1 MKQRMI
7 SEVLKEK
14 CGTKVYRLA
23 LSSGSTCPNRDG
35 TCVLPDGTRLFG
47 GCTFCSEGGS
57 GEFAAP
63 FLPVREQIES
73 ARSRVDKKI
82 PARIPAKD
90 RRYIA
95 YFQSFT
101 NTYGPADRYRKMFE
115 EAISH
120 PQVVALSVGTRPDCL
135 PEETVDMLRNLQ
147 EKYGKEVWVELGLQT
162 VSDETAVRIHRGYA
176 LPVFEDAYRRL
187 TDAGLTVIVHV
198 ILYLPGE
205 DREDM
210 LSTIRYLAG
219 LYPALQG
226 VKLQLLNILRGT
238 AMAAEYEEKPFYLP
252 TLEEYC
258 SFLRECLDILP
269 EETVIHRL
277 TGDGPKQLLIAPL
290 WVADKKRVINT
301 MRRAGLVH

>member
-7 SEVLKEK
+7 SEVLKERY
-14 CGTKVYRLA
+14 GTKVYRLA
-23 LSSGSTCPNRDG
+23 LSSGATCPNRDG

-63 FLPVREQIES
+63 YVPVREQIEN
-73 ARSRVDKKI
+73 ARRMVDPKI
-82 PARIPAKD
+82 PARIPEKD

-101 NTYGPADRYRKMFE
+101 NTYGPTEHFRRIFE
-115 EAISH
+115 EAITH
-120 PQVVALSVGTRPDCL
+120 PNVVALSVGTRPDCL
-135 PEETVDMLRNLQ
+135 PQETVDMLRHL
-147 EKYGKEVWVELGLQT
+147 KKTYGKDVWVELGLQT
-162 VSDETAVRIHRGYA
+162 VSDATAVRIHRGYA

-187 TDAGLTVIVHV
+187 ADAGITVIVHV

-205 DREDM
+205 SREDM

-219 LYPALQG
+219 LDPAPDG

-238 AMAAEYEEKPFYLP
+238 AMAAEYEKNPFYLP
-252 TLEEYC
+252 TLDEYAD
-258 SFLRECLDILP
+258 FLRECLDLLP
-269 EETVIHRL
+269 AETVIHRL
-277 TGDGPKQLLIAPL
+277 TGDGPKKLLIAPL
-290 WVADKKRVINT
+290 WVADKKRVIN
-301 MRRAGLVH
+301 RLRCI

>member
-1 MKQRMI
+1 MI
-7 SEVLKEK
+7 SEVLKERY
-14 CGTKVYRLA
+14 GTKVYRLA
-23 LSSGSTCPNRDG
+23 LSSGATCPNRDG

-63 FLPVREQIES
+63 YVPVPEQIEN
-73 ARSRVDKKI
+73 ARRRVDPKI
-82 PARIPAKD
+82 PARIPEKD

-101 NTYGPADRYRKMFE
+101 NTYGPAERFREMFE
-115 EAISH
+115 EAIAH

-135 PEETVDMLRNLQ
+135 PEETVDMLRSLK
-147 EKYGKEVWVELGLQT
+147 ERYGKEVWVELGLQT

-205 DREDM
+205 NREDM
-210 LSTIRYLAG
+210 LTTIRYLAG
-219 LYPALQG
+219 LAPALHG

-238 AMAAEYEEKPFYLP
+238 AMSAEYEETPFYLP
-252 TLEEYC
+252 TLDEYADL
-258 SFLRECLDILP
+258 LRECLDLLP
-269 EETVIHRL
+269 AETVVHRL
-277 TGDGPKQLLIAPL
+277 TGDGPKKLLIAPL
-290 WVADKKRVINT
+290 WAADKKRVIN
-301 MRRAGLVH
+301 RLRYL

>member
-1 MKQRMI
+1 MI
-7 SEVLKEK
+7 SEVLKERY
-14 CGTKVYRLA
+14 GTKVYRLA
-23 LSSGSTCPNRDG
+23 LSSGATCPNRDG

-63 FLPVREQIES
+63 YVPVPEQIEN
-73 ARSRVDKKI
+73 ARRRVDPKI
-82 PARIPAKD
+82 PARIPEKD

-101 NTYGPADRYRKMFE
+101 NTYGPAERFREMFE
-115 EAISH
+115 EAIAH

-135 PEETVDMLRNLQ
+135 PEETVDMLRSLK
-147 EKYGKEVWVELGLQT
+147 ERYGKEVWVELGLQT

-205 DREDM
+205 NREDM
-210 LSTIRYLAG
+210 LTTIRYLAG
-219 LYPALQG
+219 LAPPLHG

-238 AMAAEYEEKPFYLP
+238 AMAAEYEEAPFYLP
-252 TLEEYC
+252 TLDEYADL
-258 SFLRECLDILP
+258 LRECLDLLP
-269 EETVIHRL
+269 AETVVHRL
-277 TGDGPKQLLIAPL
+277 TGDGPKKLLIAPL
-290 WVADKKRVINT
+290 WAADKKRVIN
-301 MRRAGLVH
+301 RLRYL

>member
-1 MKQRMI
+1 MI
-7 SEVLKEK
+7 SEVLKERY
-14 CGTKVYRLA
+14 GTKVYRLA
-23 LSSGSTCPNRDG
+23 LSSGATCPNRDG
-35 TCVLPDGTRLFG
+35 TCALPDGTRLFG

-63 FLPVREQIES
+63 YVPVPEQIEN
-73 ARSRVDKKI
+73 ARRRVDPKI
-82 PARIPAKD
+82 PARIPEKD

-101 NTYGPADRYRKMFE
+101 NTYGPAERFREMFE
-115 EAISH
+115 EAIAH

-135 PEETVDMLRNLQ
+135 PEETVDMLRSLK
-147 EKYGKEVWVELGLQT
+147 ERYGKEVWVELGLQT

-205 DREDM
+205 NREDM
-210 LSTIRYLAG
+210 LTTIRYLAG
-219 LYPALQG
+219 LAPPLHG

-238 AMAAEYEEKPFYLP
+238 AMASEYEEAPFYLP
-252 TLEEYC
+252 TLDEYADL
-258 SFLRECLDILP
+258 LRECLDLLP
-269 EETVIHRL
+269 AETVVHRL
-277 TGDGPKQLLIAPL
+277 TGDGPKKLLIAPL
-290 WVADKKRVINT
+290 WAADKKRVIN
-301 MRRAGLVH
+301 RLRYL

>member
-1 MKQRMI
+1 MI
-7 SEVLKEK
+7 SEVLKERY
-14 CGTKVYRLA
+14 GTKVYRLA
-23 LSSGSTCPNRDG
+23 LSSGATCPNRDG

-63 FLPVREQIES
+63 YVPVPEQIEN
-73 ARSRVDKKI
+73 ARRRVDPKI
-82 PARIPAKD
+82 PARIPEKD

-101 NTYGPADRYRKMFE
+101 NTYGPAERFREMFE
-115 EAISH
+115 EAIAH

-135 PEETVDMLRNLQ
+135 PEETVDMLRSLK
-147 EKYGKEVWVELGLQT
+147 ERYGKEVWVELGLQT

-205 DREDM
+205 NREDM
-210 LSTIRYLAG
+210 LTTIRYLAG
-219 LYPALQG
+219 LAPALHG

-238 AMAAEYEEKPFYLP
+238 AMAAEYEETPFYLP
-252 TLEEYC
+252 TLDEYADL
-258 SFLRECLDILP
+258 LRECLDLLP
-269 EETVIHRL
+269 AETVVHRL
-277 TGDGPKQLLIAPL
+277 TGDGPKKLLIAPL
-290 WVADKKRVINT
+290 WAADKKRVIN
-301 MRRAGLVH
+301 RLRYL